1 MQRVEVHRFP
11 TSSPDD
17 VSGLAGA
24 LAAGTIDPANVVAV
38 LGKTEGNGCV
48 NDFTRGF
55 ATTSYAGLLATH
67 LRASVAEV
75 TQRVQFIMSG
85 GTEGVMTP
93 HVSVFVRREVRE
105 GAHPGRGMV
114 AGVASP
120 RLIEPAELGTMAHV
134 REVAL
139 AVERGMADA
148 GITSR
153 ADVHF
158 VQIKCPLLTTEA
170 ISRALTAG
178 RRVVTTSTYGSMGY
192 SRAAAALGVARALD
206 EIPAAALDDTVIARQ
221 WDLFSRVASAS
232 AVV

>member
-1 MQRVEVHRFP
+1 PDEEEAFMQRVEVHRFP

-17 VSGLAGA
+17 ISGLTGA
-24 LAAGTIDPANVVAV
+24 LDSGALDPANVIAV

-55 ATTSYAGLLATH
+55 ATASYAGLLATR
-67 LRASVAEV
+67 LRASIAEV

-85 GTEGVMTP
+85 GTEGIMPP

-105 GAHPGRGMV
+105 GARPGKGMV
-114 AGVASP
+114 AGIASTRP
-120 RLIEPAELGTMAHV
+120 IEPAELGTMAHV

-192 SRAAAALGVARALD
+192 SRAAAALGVARALAGS
-206 EIPAAALDDTVIARQ
+206 PAAALADPV
-221 WDLFSRVASAS
+221 SAGRRE
-232 AVV
+232 